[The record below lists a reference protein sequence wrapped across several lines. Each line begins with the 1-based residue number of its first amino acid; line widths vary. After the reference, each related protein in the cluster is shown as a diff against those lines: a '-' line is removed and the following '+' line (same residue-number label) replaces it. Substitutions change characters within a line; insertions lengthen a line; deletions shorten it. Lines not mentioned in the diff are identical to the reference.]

1 LRKALAATFADPEF
15 RADAD
20 RMQLGLTTP
29 ISGETMQQQIV
40 EAYRTAPNVVT
51 RLRALAQP

>member
-1 LRKALAATFADPEF
+1 LADTFADPEF

-20 RMQLGLTTP
+20 RMKLGLTTP
-29 ISGETMQQQIV
+29 ISGQSMQQQIAD
-40 EAYRTAPNVVT
+40 AYRIPPEVVT

>member
-1 LRKALAATFADPEF
+1 LADTFADAEF
-15 RADAD
+15 HGDAD

-29 ISGETMQQQIV
+29 VLGESMQQRIA
-40 EAYRTAPNVVT
+40 EAYNTPPEVVT